1 MKMKLFNMRK
11 KKTKLNKIYI
21 FRSLLIVTLS
31 SLSLTHTHILKSK
44 SFGILLI
51 LFVVCESVLNKYN

>member
-31 SLSLTHTHILKSK
+31 SLSLTHTHFETQI
-44 SFGILLI
+44 IWHI
-51 LFVVCESVLNKYN
+51 ADFVCCV